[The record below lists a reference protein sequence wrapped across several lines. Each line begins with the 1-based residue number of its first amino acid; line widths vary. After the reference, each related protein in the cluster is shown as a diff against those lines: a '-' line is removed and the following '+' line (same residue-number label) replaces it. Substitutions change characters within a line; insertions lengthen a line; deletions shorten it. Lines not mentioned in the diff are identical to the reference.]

1 MDPVISKRE
10 VKSIMTKSN
19 LPVGDFSVNPY
30 LGCLHACKYCY
41 ASFMKRFSKHDEP
54 WGEFLDVKCWPEI
67 RNPQKYDGKSL
78 VISSVTDP
86 YQPMEEEFE
95 RTKTLLKQLSG
106 ADVKLSILT
115 KSDLILRD
123 LDLLKTFPD
132 VRVSFSINT
141 LDEEFKKDMDD
152 AVSIKRRLKAMKTLY
167 DNGIRTTCFISPIFP
182 EITDVSSII
191 NQTKDYCNLIWLEN
205 LNLRGNYKAVIL
217 NYIKETFP
225 DLAPLYH
232 EIYIK
237 KDRSYWEYLNEDLKH
252 FCDDIGLLYVR
263 DDDSIKRPFDEPPIV
278 VNYFYHEEITKS
290 AKKKRCRK

>member
-1 MDPVISKRE
+1 
-10 VKSIMTKSN
+10 
-19 LPVGDFSVNPY
+19 
-30 LGCLHACKYCY
+30 
-41 ASFMKRFSKHDEP
+41 
-54 WGEFLDVKCWPEI
+54 
-67 RNPQKYDGKSL
+67 
-78 VISSVTDP
+78 
-86 YQPMEEEFE
+86 
-95 RTKTLLKQLSG
+95 
-106 ADVKLSILT
+106 
-115 KSDLILRD
+115 
-123 LDLLKTFPD
+123 
-132 VRVSFSINT
+132 
-141 LDEEFKKDMDD
+141 
-152 AVSIKRRLKAMKTLY
+152 MKTLY

-252 FCDDIGLLYVR
+252 FCEDIGLLYVR

-278 VNYFYHEEITKS
+278 VNYFYHEEITK
-290 AKKKRCRK
+290 APRKRDAEKCARYFDF

>member
-10 VKSIMTKSN
+10 VKSIMTRSN

-41 ASFMKRFSKHDEP
+41 ASFMKRFSKHDEH

-95 RTKTLLKQLSG
+95 RTKTLLEQLSG